1 MRKWLIMSAA
11 VILLILGYPQLVHGQ
26 TDDDDRFIKD
36 LAWMAVTGDQMDGV
50 LDGHDLANIQALSDD
65 YYDQAIFF
73 SKQRDPDNQQFIQ
86 LLQARKDDLHQ
97 KLTQKIAQS
106 AARSSQNEAERFT
119 INLLDSL
126 FRGGSDNPP
135 TIIQRILLGDD
146 DSADGNQN
154 TAGIIHQTIT
164 DGANSIDPTALPEPN
179 PAVSNYQNIQ
189 ADQLNNHTIH
199 QLNTDIV
206 NQIPDSISVVQSISS
221 STYDFDAGLPTSS
234 SIAADQDQ
242 EDAQPTELPVPTPT
256 FSTIIQSTPS
266 ENGGSGVV
274 LQKPL
279 RFSNQGLFGATVIVE
294 SYTPPP
300 DSPATKPNASTVV
313 FPGGNTSSSLSLP
326 IGEYTFCYYW
336 ELDGDADNDGNVDY
350 AHATTGKVTLSTTS
364 PDNVESAQVV
374 SLNPEDR
381 SSPNG
386 KCGQTIQPPSG
397 TALNLTHQESAKQGE
412 KFYLCS
418 YEDWGEDMFTFRITF
433 SENGITMDGTSLDEG
448 YSGTKLSPNVY
459 LVDGD
464 TITFNDAGF
473 IAENDA
479 GVLSCVRQ

>member
-1 MRKWLIMSAA
+1 MRKWLLMSAA
-11 VILLILGYPQLVHGQ
+11 VVLLILGYPQLVHGQ

-73 SKQRDPDNQQFIQ
+73 SKQRDPDNQQFIR

-106 AARSSQNEAERFT
+106 ATRSNQNDAERFT

-164 DGANSIDPTALPEPN
+164 DGANSIDPSAPPEPN
-179 PAVSNYQNIQ
+179 PAVSNYQKIQ
-189 ADQLNNHTIH
+189 ADQIKDHTIH
-199 QLNTDIV
+199 QLNMDIV

-221 STYDFDAGLPTSS
+221 STYDFDAGLPASL

-242 EDAQPTELPVPTPT
+242 KDTQPTEAPVPTPT
-256 FSTIIQSTPS
+256 FSTIMQSTPS

-336 ELDGDADNDGNVDY
+336 ELDGDANNDGYVDY
-350 AHATTGKVTLSTTS
+350 AHATTGKVTLSATS

-374 SLNPEDR
+374 SLKPEDR

-386 KCGQTIQPPSG
+386 KCGVSEQPPAG
-397 TALNLTHQESAKQGE
+397 AALNLTPQEVANQGE
-412 KFYLCS
+412 NSYLCS
-418 YEDWGEDMFTFRITF
+418 FEDWGEDTSTFKSAF
-433 SENGITMDGTSLDEG
+433 FDNGIKMEG
-448 YSGTKLSPNVY
+448 VWLSEAYTGTKLSPNIYIVE
-459 LVDGD
+459 GD
-464 TITFNDAGF
+464 IITFTDDGF
-473 IAENDA
+473 LAENDS
-479 GVLSCVRQ
+479 GVLSCARQ

>member
-11 VILLILGYPQLVHGQ
+11 VVLLILGSPQLVHSQ

-106 AARSSQNEAERFT
+106 AARSNQNEAERFT

-126 FRGGSDNPP
+126 FRGGSNNPP

-146 DSADGNQN
+146 NSADGNQN
-154 TAGIIHQTIT
+154 QAGIIHQTIT
-164 DGANSIDPTALPEPN
+164 DGANSIDPSEPPEPN
-179 PAVSNYQNIQ
+179 PVVSNYQNIQ
-189 ADQLNNHTIH
+189 ANQLEDHTIH

-242 EDAQPTELPVPTPT
+242 EDAQPTEPPVPTPT
-256 FSTIIQSTPS
+256 FSTIIQGTPS
-266 ENGGSGVV
+266 ENGGSGIV

-300 DSPATKPNASTVV
+300 DSSAIKSNASTVV

-336 ELDGDADNDGNVDY
+336 ELDGDADNDGYVDY
-350 AHATTGKVTLSTTS
+350 AHATTGKVTLSATS
-364 PDNVESAQVV
+364 PDNVENAQVV
-374 SLNPEDR
+374 SLNPENR

-386 KCGQTIQPPSG
+386 KCGQAVQPPSG
-397 TALNLTHQESAKQGE
+397 SALNLTPQESANQGE
-412 KFYLCS
+412 NFYLCS
-418 YEDWGEDMFTFRITF
+418 YEDWGEDSSIFEITF
-433 SENGITMDGTSLDEG
+433 SDSGLTMEG
-448 YSGTKLSPNVY
+448 QWLEKVYIAKKIAPNTY
-459 LVDGD
+459 ISEGD
-464 TITFNDAGF
+464 TITFTDDGF
-473 IAENDA
+473 LAENDA
-479 GVLSCVRQ
+479 GVLICTRQ

>member
-1 MRKWLIMSAA
+1 MRKWLITSAA
-11 VILLILGYPQLVHGQ
+11 VVLLILGFPQLVHGQ

-73 SKQRDPDNQQFIQ
+73 SKQRDPDNQQFIR

-106 AARSSQNEAERFT
+106 AARSNQNEAERFT

-126 FRGGSDNPP
+126 FRGGSDNPRT
-135 TIIQRILLGDD
+135 TIGRFLLGDD
-146 DSADGNQN
+146 HSAAQN
-154 TAGIIHQTIT
+154 AAGTIHQTIT
-164 DGANSIDPTALPEPN
+164 DGANTVDPSSPPETN
-179 PAVSNYQNIQ
+179 PIVTSYQSIQ
-189 ADQLNNHTIH
+189 ADQLKDHTVH

-206 NQIPDSISVVQSISS
+206 NQIPDSIAMVQSISS

-242 EDAQPTELPVPTPT
+242 EDAQPTEPPVPTPT

-274 LQKPL
+274 IQKPL
-279 RFSNQGLFGATVIVE
+279 RFSNQGLSGATVIVE

-300 DSPATKPNASTVV
+300 DSPATKSNASTVV

-336 ELDGDADNDGNVDY
+336 ELDGDADNDGYIDY
-350 AHATTGKVTLSTTS
+350 AHATTGKVTLSATS

-386 KCGQTIQPPSG
+386 KCGESEQPPSG
-397 TALNLTHQESAKQGE
+397 AAVNLTPQEAANQGE
-412 KFYLCS
+412 NTYLCS
-418 YEDWGEDMFTFRITF
+418 YVDWGEDTLIFEIAFLITA
-433 SENGITMDGTSLDEG
+433 SQCMD
-448 YSGTKLSPNVY
+448 
-459 LVDGD
+459 
-464 TITFNDAGF
+464 
-473 IAENDA
+473 
-479 GVLSCVRQ
+479 RR